1 MSSRRARH
9 RAPVAPLAWAS
20 RALLAAATVPVGAL
34 AGCAVAAVSS
44 SADRPE
50 VGIAG
55 LAAAGVPLGV
65 HGWRQRTQ
73 RAAVHGRHAAVPPG
87 VAGIWPDAGV
97 VATRALTAE
106 PVEALEASAV
116 VPATEVATEVVE
128 APAAPRYLTVRLEA
142 PVAAAAEA
150 EDLPAAAGAAVPR
163 QREAA
168 RVFAV
173 SAGPR
178 LVEVERACEVAEL
191 QRIWDAGTGPDTGVV
206 AVPALAD
213 VVVAV
218 ALVGDVRRQ
227 HAA

>member
-73 RAAVHGRHAAVPPG
+73 RPAVRGRHAALPPG
-87 VAGIWPDAGV
+87 VAGIWPDAEV
-97 VATRALTAE
+97 VTTRALTAE
-106 PVEALEASAV
+106 PVEVLETPAV
-116 VPATEVATEVVE
+116 VLATEVAEVG
-128 APAAPRYLTVRLEA
+128 AAPRYLTVRLEA
-142 PVAAAAEA
+142 PAAAAAEA
-150 EDLPAAAGAAVPR
+150 AAVPAAGGAAIPR

-178 LVEVERACEVAEL
+178 LVEVERASEVAEL
-191 QRIWDAGTGPDTGVV
+191 QRIWDSGTGPDTGVV

-213 VVVAV
+213 VVAAV